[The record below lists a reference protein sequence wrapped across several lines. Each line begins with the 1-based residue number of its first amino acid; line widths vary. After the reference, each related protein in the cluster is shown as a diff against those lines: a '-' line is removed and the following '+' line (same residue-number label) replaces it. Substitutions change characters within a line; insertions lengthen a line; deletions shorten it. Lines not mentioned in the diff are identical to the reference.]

1 MGNET
6 LETRYDD
13 LPLSAFLI
21 LSGFTL
27 LRIERHPS
35 KPGLSVFVFAFKKD
49 IGEATFRFYR
59 NEAKIEPRSY
69 LNLIRDLKRGQYAI

>member
-6 LETRYDD
+6 TEVSYDD

-27 LRIERHPS
+27 LRIKRHPN
-35 KPGLSVFVFAFKKD
+35 KPGLNIFVFAFKPD
-49 IGEATFRFYR
+49 IGEAAYRFYGQQ
-59 NEAKIEPRSY
+59 AKVEPRSY
-69 LNLIRDLKRGQYAI
+69 LNLIRDLKRGDFTR